1 MDREQFE
8 NRPGRFRTLRGMDT
22 KDLKPL
28 ISALENGYRYRNHE
42 MLGFFLS
49 ATMSL
54 WGLPEWQS
62 VPEDVQPKI
71 AEAIDAYADIVAA
84 QPPFMDVLGP
94 LYMELGSRGARA
106 QLGQYFT
113 PWPIADFAL
122 NARWIVN
129 DGNDQRRPPNAG
141 KQRTDTCLRPGVGV
155 RGHDAGVCQ

>member
-113 PWPIADFAL
+113 PWPIAEMMATIS
-122 NARWIVN
+122 A
-129 DGNDQRRPPNAG
+129 GRPMPEA
-141 KQRTDTCLRPGVGV
+141 TD
-155 RGHDAGVCQ
+155 

>member
-54 WGLPEWQS
+54 S
-62 VPEDVQPKI
+62 
-71 AEAIDAYADIVAA
+71 
-84 QPPFMDVLGP
+84 GP
-94 LYMELGSRGARA
+94 A
-106 QLGQYFT
+106 
-113 PWPIADFAL
+113 
-122 NARWIVN
+122 
-129 DGNDQRRPPNAG
+129 
-141 KQRTDTCLRPGVGV
+141 
-155 RGHDAGVCQ
+155 